1 MSSHRSPVIRHPAWI
16 AAAALVAVAAVA
28 AVIWFEPQKLFV
40 DERVSEDL
48 PSVAPEGID
57 VEAAAGR
64 GTDSTATGAADAAP
78 RVLADG
84 AFRGLE
90 HESSG
95 RALLVRLANGDHLL
109 RLEDLNTSNGPDLR
123 VYLSEKPSTL
133 GDFAYGD
140 GYLDLG
146 ALKGNLGDQNYE
158 VPAGTDVGMF
168 RSAVI
173 WCRRFAVGFAVA
185 PLDSAR

>member
-1 MSSHRSPVIRHPAWI
+1 VAPRRMRTRVIVI
-16 AAAALVAVAAVA
+16 ALLALALVAGGAIV
-28 AVIWFEPQKLFV
+28 WFEPQKLFV

-48 PSVAPEGID
+48 PSVAPEGVD
-57 VEAAAGR
+57 VGAAAGR
-64 GTDSTATGAADAAP
+64 GTDSSSTGAAGAAP
-78 RVLADG
+78 QVLAEG
-84 AFRGLE
+84 ALRGLE
-90 HESSG
+90 HDSSG
-95 RALLVRLANGDHLL
+95 RALLVRLANGTHLL

-133 GDFAYGD
+133 DDFAYGD
-140 GYLDLG
+140 RYLDLG

-173 WCRRFAVGFAVA
+173 WCRRFSVGFAVA
-185 PLDSAR
+185 PLDGAR